1 MHVVIRAYRP
11 DDLAAVHAINQ
22 AAVPAVGEETA
33 EALAHIASQACVA
46 LTVEVSAGDDPDG
59 GDPDGG
65 DPEVVAVAGE
75 APVIAGFTFVL
86 PPRVDYS
93 SLNYAWFGERYDEFI
108 YLDRVA
114 VSPEF
119 QRQGIGRLL
128 YDEVQRRGAEEWP
141 TARVFALEVNL
152 QPRNDASL
160 AFHASLGFVEVGQRE
175 GDDDKLVS
183 MQIKPLP

>member
-33 EALAHIASQACVA
+33 EALAHIASQSCVA
-46 LTVEVSAGDDPDG
+46 LTVEVEEDNDPAGAS
-59 GDPDGG
+59 
-65 DPEVVAVAGE
+65 EAGE
-75 APVIAGFTFVL
+75 GPVIAGFTFVL
-86 PPRVDYS
+86 PPRADYD
-93 SLNYAWFGERYDEFI
+93 SLNYAWFGERYEEFL

-119 QRQGIGRLL
+119 QRQGIGRLI
-128 YDEVQRRGAEEWP
+128 YEEVQRRGAQEWP

-175 GDDDKLVS
+175 GDDHKVVS